1 MNIARGHPS
10 GVFPNRT
17 RLQRVVIS
25 GNHEHRTW
33 HASEPIDDITNQL
46 PTDSVMF
53 EGIPGQDEKV
63 GRFFPANLGDAPTGV
78 QSDRSH
84 PISDGANLYRSH
96 SDLPITRMHKPHTEI
111 MHQEV
116 AHGMSYL
123 ENFFSTG

>member
-1 MNIARGHPS
+1 
-10 GVFPNRT
+10 
-17 RLQRVVIS
+17 
-25 GNHEHRTW
+25 
-33 HASEPIDDITNQL
+33 
-46 PTDSVMF
+46 MF

-123 ENFFSTG
+123 EDSSIPIQCLRKISLYENPKGLGSHDLDIRAVA